1 MNFLCKTGRLNKGK
15 LEYKRGN
22 GNMLVTKIT
31 SFKIK

>member
-15 LEYKRGN
+15 IEYKRGN

-31 SFKIK
+31 GFKIK